1 MVRRNKMN
9 AGRPPINPFLE
20 DDDENRQT
28 VDEDID
34 ETDVESLAN
43 SKAWGAIMDPS
54 TATGITDDETT
65 KKLNAKERKRHV
77 IIIGIVVLA
86 IMALVGAI
94 CYAGYQLNAARS
106 AYNSDTSVTAP
117 TPKRKSVVS
126 EKTGSGQYNPAAK
139 SKDVLDAADGDV
151 NGSVD
156 NNTIVIK
163 VGSSEH
169 RVQFPALTDKINASS
184 KACVLKEKASNCY
197 IGTSKVTDKDVK
209 LYVTRDAKTNA
220 LLTGSSSPQ
229 IVQQNGAAVAYT
241 RPYQLQGQQSYG
253 LIVVMPDQTAVI
265 AISSDQNAIAS
276 LAAGDSHFQA
286 TSAGQQ

>member
-77 IIIGIVVLA
+77 IIIGIVALA

-94 CYAGYQLNAARS
+94 CYAGYQLNAARN

-265 AISSDQNAIAS
+265 AISSDQNAIAT
-276 LAAGDSHFQA
+276 LAAGNSHFQA

>member
-20 DDDENRQT
+20 DDDEDQQVEN
-28 VDEDID
+28 ENID
-34 ETDVESLAN
+34 ETDVESLAK
-43 SKAWGAIMDPS
+43 SKAWESIMDPS
-54 TATGITDDETT
+54 IATGITDDETI
-65 KKLNAKERKRHV
+65 KKVDVKEKRHKTILIV
-77 IIIGIVVLA
+77 I
-86 IMALVGAI
+86 ALIALIALIGAI
-94 CYAGYQLNAARS
+94 CYAGYQLKVAQS
-106 AYNSDTSVTAP
+106 AYNSGTSVTAP

-197 IGTSKVTDKDVK
+197 IGTSKVNDKDVK

-265 AISSDQNAIAS
+265 AISSDQNAIAAM
-276 LAAGDSHFQA
+276 AAGNSHFQA

>member
-77 IIIGIVVLA
+77 IIIGIVALA

>member
-77 IIIGIVVLA
+77 IIIGIVALA

-265 AISSDQNAIAS
+265 AISSDQNAIAT
-276 LAAGDSHFQA
+276 LAAGNSHFQA

>member
-77 IIIGIVVLA
+77 IIIGIVALA

-94 CYAGYQLNAARS
+94 CYAGYQLNAARN

>member
-65 KKLNAKERKRHV
+65 KKLDAKERKRHV
-77 IIIGIVVLA
+77 IIIGIVALA

-265 AISSDQNAIAS
+265 AISSDQNAIAT
-276 LAAGDSHFQA
+276 LAAGNSHFQA

>member
-1 MVRRNKMN
+1 M
-9 AGRPPINPFLE
+9 
-20 DDDENRQT
+20 
-28 VDEDID
+28 
-34 ETDVESLAN
+34 S
-43 SKAWGAIMDPS
+43 
-54 TATGITDDETT
+54 
-65 KKLNAKERKRHV
+65 
-77 IIIGIVVLA
+77 
-86 IMALVGAI
+86 LVGAI
-94 CYAGYQLNAARS
+94 CYAGYQLNAARN

-265 AISSDQNAIAS
+265 AISSDQNAIAT
-276 LAAGDSHFQA
+276 LAAGNSHFQA

>member
-65 KKLNAKERKRHV
+65 KKLNAKERKRHA
-77 IIIGIVVLA
+77 IIIGIVALA

-265 AISSDQNAIAS
+265 AISSDQNAIAT
-276 LAAGDSHFQA
+276 LAAGNSHFQA

>member
-169 RVQFPALTDKINASS
+169 RVQFPALTDKISASS

>member
-20 DDDENRQT
+20 DDDENQQP

-65 KKLNAKERKRHV
+65 KKLDAKERKRKV

-86 IMALVGAI
+86 IIALVGGL
-94 CYAGYQLNAARS
+94 CYFGYQLKAARN

-126 EKTGSGQYNPAAK
+126 EKTGPGQYNPATK
-139 SKDVLDAADGDV
+139 SKDVLDAAGGDV

-169 RVQFPALTDKINASS
+169 RIQFPALTDKINASS

-197 IGTSKVTDKDVK
+197 IGTSKVNDKDVK

-286 TSAGQQ
+286 TSAVQQ

>member
-77 IIIGIVVLA
+77 IIIGIVALA

-94 CYAGYQLNAARS
+94 CYAGYQLNAARN

-241 RPYQLQGQQSYG
+241 SPYQLQGQQSYG

-265 AISSDQNAIAS
+265 AISSDQNAIAT
-276 LAAGDSHFQA
+276 LAAGNSHFQA

>member
-1 MVRRNKMN
+1 MN

-77 IIIGIVVLA
+77 IIIGIVALA

>member
-9 AGRPPINPFLE
+9 AGRQPINPFLE
-20 DDDENRQT
+20 DDDEDQQVEN
-28 VDEDID
+28 DNID
-34 ETDVESLAN
+34 ETDVESLAK
-43 SKAWGAIMDPS
+43 SKAWESIMDPS
-54 TATGITDDETT
+54 AATGITDDETI
-65 KKLNAKERKRHV
+65 KKVDAKEKRHKAVLIV
-77 IIIGIVVLA
+77 ISLI
-86 IMALVGAI
+86 ALIALIGAI
-94 CYAGYQLNAARS
+94 CYAGYQLKAAQS
-106 AYNSDTSVTAP
+106 AYNSDTGVTAP

-184 KACVLKEKASNCY
+184 KTCVLKEKASNCY
-197 IGTSKVTDKDVK
+197 IGTSKVNDKDVK

-253 LIVVMPDQTAVI
+253 LIVVMPDQTTVI
-265 AISSDQNAIAS
+265 AISSDQNAIAAM
-276 LAAGDSHFQA
+276 AAGDSHFQA

>member
-77 IIIGIVVLA
+77 IIIGIVALA

-94 CYAGYQLNAARS
+94 CYAGYQLNAARN

-220 LLTGSSSPQ
+220 LLTGSSSSQ

>member
-20 DDDENRQT
+20 DDDEDQQ
-28 VDEDID
+28 DENENID
-34 ETDVESLAN
+34 ETDVESLAK
-43 SKAWGAIMDPS
+43 SKAWESIMDPS
-54 TATGITDDETT
+54 IATGITDDETI
-65 KKLNAKERKRHV
+65 KKMEVKDKRRKAVLIV
-77 IIIGIVVLA
+77 IALIGLIV
-86 IMALVGAI
+86 LVGAI
-94 CYAGYQLNAARS
+94 CYFGYQLKAARN
-106 AYNSDTSVTAP
+106 AYDSGTSVTAP

-169 RVQFPALTDKINASS
+169 RIQFPALTDKINASS

-197 IGTSKVTDKDVK
+197 IGASKVNDKEVK

-265 AISSDQNAIAS
+265 AISSDQNAIAEM
-276 LAAGDSHFQA
+276 AAGNSHFQA

>member
-77 IIIGIVVLA
+77 IIIGIVALA

-169 RVQFPALTDKINASS
+169 RVQFPALTDKISASS